1 MNTPL
6 PSRQIIDS
14 RIHTTTYA
22 DATPRILD
30 WARAGESRYVIAA
43 NVHVVM
49 EAHDQPDL
57 QRIVNEA
64 DLATPDG
71 MPLVWALRWLGQKGQ
86 PRVYGPELMLQV
98 CRAAAQTGLVI
109 GLYGSTPATLAAL
122 QDNLRQRF
130 PTLTIGYAVAPP
142 FGQPTP
148 AEDETTVQAINAAG
162 VRILLVG
169 LGCPKQER
177 WVGTHRGRVHA
188 VMLAVGAAFDFHA
201 GTLRQAPA
209 WMQRA
214 GLEWLFRLGMEPR
227 RLLSRYLKHN
237 PRFIALILAQL
248 CRQRTPAASSS
259 RRR

>member
-1 MNTPL
+1 MSTPL
-6 PSRQIIDS
+6 PSRRIIGS
-14 RIHTTTYA
+14 RIHVITYA
-22 DATPRILD
+22 DATTRILD
-30 WARAGESRYVIAA
+30 WAQAGESRYVIAA

-49 EAHDQPDL
+49 EAHDEPEL

-71 MPLVWALRWLGQKGQ
+71 MPLVWGLRWLGQQGQ
-86 PRVYGPELMLQV
+86 PRVYGPDLTLHV
-98 CRAAAQTGLVI
+98 CRAAARAGLTI

-122 QDNLRQRF
+122 QAHLLQQF

-148 AEDETTVQAINAAG
+148 AEDEATVRAINDAG

-177 WVGTHRGRVHA
+177 WVAAHCGRVSA

-201 GTLRQAPA
+201 GTVKQAPA
-209 WMQRA
+209 LLQRA
-214 GLEWLFRLGMEPR
+214 GLEWLYRFWREPGRLWK
-227 RLLSRYLKHN
+227 RYLKHN
-237 PRFIALILAQL
+237 PRFVVLFLRQLLAG
-248 CRQRTPAASSS
+248 R
-259 RRR
+259 